1 MRTLDHQDA
10 NVELDTQLLGPLPIV
25 NAFRDRL
32 GLPAL
37 LAQYL
42 PGSDARLKLAPA
54 TAVGAVVA
62 NLVLH
67 RQPVYAL
74 GEWAAPFDPA
84 LLGLGPG
91 EAGLLN
97 DDRVGRMLARLF
109 DADRASLL
117 TRLVLGAV
125 QRFDI
130 DVDQLHNDS
139 TSIELSGAYPDG
151 DGRAR
156 GSKPTAKIARGHSKD
171 FRPDLLTELRRVL
184 DRHGVRG
191 GGGAP
196 MVCPCERERRRGKG
210 SGVLGGAIGGVAGGD
225 RRPVGA
231 VPAR

>member
-84 LLGLGPG
+84 PC
-91 EAGLLN
+91 
-97 DDRVGRMLARLF
+97 
-109 DADRASLL
+109 
-117 TRLVLGAV
+117 
-125 QRFDI
+125 
-130 DVDQLHNDS
+130 
-139 TSIELSGAYPDG
+139 SGWA
-151 DGRAR
+151 RAR
-156 GSKPTAKIARGHSKD
+156 
-171 FRPDLLTELRRVL
+171 RVCS
-184 DRHGVRG
+184 
-191 GGGAP
+191 
-196 MVCPCERERRRGKG
+196 MTTG
-210 SGVLGGAIGGVAGGD
+210 SGGCWPGSSTRTG
-225 RRPVGA
+225 
-231 VPAR
+231 PAC